1 MKEKVIL
8 NKMNGETEEKK
19 LVAHFKVVDDSK
31 PNIKNVPILILDK
44 QEMNNGNNVLEFM
57 WEKNGVYQAINDEN
71 AWSEVKSVVVDI
83 IKNNAHNIEY
93 VSNDNLQADIGP
105 GRSLGLTVAQ
115 TDPLTANFK
124 NFVSTA
130 VPNQEETLVETV
142 TPTVQPVINNV
153 ESNPAIAPAN
163 PQPEVSVVP
172 TNPVVNPVSDI
183 PVVNP
188 VNEISEVAPAINQPT
203 DDVITPFA
211 SDAPAIET
219 VINPEPAI
227 ETPVVEPASEPPVV
241 GGPEIVEEVK
251 ENDFDKMQQE
261 IEAATREYQE
271 KIKSIVDAYKK
282 KITET
287 INEANSLKEQ
297 ASDHLKNAQAKEQIA
312 NMAYQNSVEMSNQA
326 PSLELQKIA

>member
-124 NFVSTA
+124 NFVSTVAPVKEEA
-130 VPNQEETLVETV
+130 VVETV
-142 TPTVQPVINNV
+142 APTDVNNV
-153 ESNPAIAPAN
+153 ESKPVIEAPVN

-172 TNPVVNPVSDI
+172 TNPVVE
-183 PVVNP
+183 P
-188 VNEISEVAPAINQPT
+188 VNEISEVAPIVNQPV

-227 ETPVVEPASEPPVV
+227 ENPVVEPAIEPPVV
-241 GGPEIVEEVK
+241 SGPEIVEEVK

-261 IEAATREYQE
+261 IETATREYQE

>member
-93 VSNDNLQADIGP
+93 VNNDNLQADIGP

-124 NFVSTA
+124 NFVSTVAPVKEEA
-130 VPNQEETLVETV
+130 VVETV
-142 TPTVQPVINNV
+142 APTDVNNV
-153 ESNPAIAPAN
+153 ESKPVIEAPAN
-163 PQPEVSVVP
+163 PQPKVSVVL
-172 TNPVVNPVSDI
+172 TNPVVNPA
-183 PVVNP
+183 
-188 VNEISEVAPAINQPT
+188 NEISEVAPTVNQPV
-203 DDVITPFA
+203 DDIITPFA

-219 VINPEPAI
+219 VINPEPVI
-227 ETPVVEPASEPPVV
+227 ENPVVEPAIEPPVV
-241 GGPEIVEEVK
+241 SGPEIVEEVK

-261 IEAATREYQE
+261 IETATREYQE